1 MFFDT
6 MKIYSN
12 GTCPVCDQEI
22 ISDFED
28 PNEGMN
34 WHIILKHPD
43 RSICLYVTVPAV
55 VPVSEPDV
63 LGTISSVLGC
73 SKPSISSNL

>member
-1 MFFDT
+1 

-12 GTCPVCDQEI
+12 GACPVCDQEI

-28 PNEGMN
+28 PPNEGMN

-43 RSICLYVTVPAV
+43 RARKEGLIG
-55 VPVSEPDV
+55 D
-63 LGTISSVLGC
+63 
-73 SKPSISSNL
+73 

>member
-1 MFFDT
+1 MLKLGWRIDT
-6 MKIYSN
+6 MTDN
-12 GTCPVCDQEI
+12 DGTCPVCDQEI

-43 RSICLYVTVPAV
+43 RAREEGL
-55 VPVSEPDV
+55 VSD
-63 LGTISSVLGC
+63 
-73 SKPSISSNL
+73 

>member
-1 MFFDT
+1 MDMIRMLKPGWRIDT
-6 MKIYSN
+6 MTDN
-12 GTCPVCDQEI
+12 DGTCPVCDQEI

-43 RSICLYVTVPAV
+43 RAREEGLIG
-55 VPVSEPDV
+55 D
-63 LGTISSVLGC
+63 
-73 SKPSISSNL
+73 

>member
-1 MFFDT
+1 

-22 ISDFED
+22 ISDFID
-28 PNEGMN
+28 PNEAMN

-43 RSICLYVTVPAV
+43 RARKEGL
-55 VPVSEPDV
+55 VSD
-63 LGTISSVLGC
+63 
-73 SKPSISSNL
+73 

>member
-1 MFFDT
+1 

-43 RSICLYVTVPAV
+43 REREEGLIG
-55 VPVSEPDV
+55 D
-63 LGTISSVLGC
+63 
-73 SKPSISSNL
+73 

>member
-1 MFFDT
+1 

-12 GTCPVCDQEI
+12 GACPVCDQEI

-43 RSICLYVTVPAV
+43 RAREEGLIG
-55 VPVSEPDV
+55 D
-63 LGTISSVLGC
+63 
-73 SKPSISSNL
+73 